1 MWLLGFELRT
11 YGRAVSALNRW
22 ASSPVYTYFQ
32 ATQKTVYCRKVL
44 GSPSRLFSWSSTPV
58 QFFLHPTLYWGVL
71 VSLLLIK
78 GIATQE
84 GEGSF
89 VPTTSGSS
97 VSLREA
103 RISRQMLELK
113 PLLHPVFIT
122 RHFRCWFLGMKVE
135 RVRARARKRKRRG
148 EKWNIG
154 AFSNLKAHP

>member
-1 MWLLGFELRT
+1 MEEQSVLLTAEP
-11 YGRAVSALNRW
+11 ALQFIHIFK
-22 ASSPVYTYFQ
+22 PLK
-32 ATQKTVYCRKVL
+32 KTIYCRKVL
-44 GSPSRLFSWSSTPV
+44 GLPSSLFSWSSTPV

-103 RISRQMLELK
+103 SRQMLELK

-122 RHFRCWFLGMKVE
+122 RHFRC
-135 RVRARARKRKRRG
+135 
-148 EKWNIG
+148 
-154 AFSNLKAHP
+154 